1 MVIETSEVYFSDVE
15 SPVGKLFIAS
25 TVDGLCKISFGGE
38 EEFHTWLEESFPKSV
53 FKCSSAANSRYE
65 FALRSY
71 FSGSLTKF
79 DLELNIK
86 AGGFQRIALQ
96 ELAKVPHGKTISYGE
111 LAALAGSPRAA
122 RAAGTACARN
132 PIPIVLPCHRVVAS
146 GGGVGGFGGRI
157 DIKRFLLRLEG
168 VEI

>member
-1 MVIETSEVYFSDVE
+1 MVIETSEVCFSDIE

-25 TVDGLCKISFGGE
+25 TVDGLCRISFGGE

-53 FKCSSAANSRYE
+53 FKRSSAANSKYE
-65 FALRSY
+65 LALRSY
-71 FSGSLTKF
+71 FSGDLTEF
-79 DLELNIK
+79 DLDLNIK

-132 PIPIVLPCHRVVAS
+132 PIPIVIPCHRVLAS
-146 GGGVGGFGGRI
+146 GGGIGGFGGRI

-168 VEI
+168 VDI

>member
-1 MVIETSEVYFSDVE
+1 MVIETSEIYFSDVE

-25 TVDGLCKISFGGE
+25 TVDGLCKISFGGK
-38 EEFHTWLEESFPKSV
+38 EEFHTWLEENFPKSV
-53 FKCSSAANSRYE
+53 FKCSNAANSKYE
-65 FALRSY
+65 FALRGY
-71 FSGSLTKF
+71 FSGDLTEF
-79 DLELNIK
+79 DLELNII
-86 AGGFQRIALQ
+86 ASGFQKIALE

-132 PIPIVLPCHRVVAS
+132 PIPIVIPCHRVLAS
-146 GGGVGGFGGRI
+146 GGGIGGFGGRI

>member
-1 MVIETSEVYFSDVE
+1 MVLGTSEVYYSDVE
-15 SPVGKLFIAS
+15 SPVGNLLIAS

-53 FKCSSAANSRYE
+53 FKHYSAANSKYE
-65 FALRSY
+65 SALRSY
-71 FSGSLTKF
+71 FSGDLTEF
-79 DLELNIK
+79 DLDLNIK
-86 AGGFQRIALQ
+86 AGGFQKTALQ

-111 LAALAGSPRAA
+111 LAVLAGSPRAA

-132 PIPIVLPCHRVVAS
+132 PIPIVIPCHRVLAS
-146 GGGVGGFGGRI
+146 GGGIGGFGGRI

-168 VEI
+168 VDI